1 MIDTINREFDS
12 TISTEI
18 PNDFSSPYNTAD
30 SLEDKVALL
39 ADKINEVITELTDLL
54 VKDLDKQ
61 TEVTSDGQSGEL
73 EGKTGPLQTYNDP
86 REKKSP

>member
-1 MIDTINREFDS
+1 MSDIGDKDLDKQRELEREREF
-12 TISTEI
+12 
-18 PNDFSSPYNTAD
+18 YNKQTD
-30 SLEDKVALL
+30 V
-39 ADKINEVITELTDLL
+39 TDLL